1 MKYIF
6 WLGWNLSQKIIYF
19 FLTNSDRSERN
30 LSFDLAW
37 REAEWKIFFGFSAC
51 LESKPDEP
59 KWEGL
64 AWSEASW
71 VFVDYTSLLAKR
83 QEPGLALQAGTG
95 GLADSRLTAKRKN
108 SSELA

>member
-1 MKYIF
+1 MREI
-6 WLGWNLSQKIIYF
+6 SR
-19 FLTNSDRSERN
+19 LTWPEGKRN
-30 LSFDLAW
+30 GNF
-37 REAEWKIFFGFSAC
+37 FFGFSAC